1 MKKNDLVSLWEVGI
15 WQRIRRI
22 ISSLFYVTD
31 IIYGLLRKDTIRSSH
46 IYDYII
52 ARCSS
57 QDI

>member
-1 MKKNDLVSLWEVGI
+1 M
-15 WQRIRRI
+15 
-22 ISSLFYVTD
+22 TD
-31 IIYGLLRKDTIRSSH
+31 IIYGLLRKDTTRSSH